1 MARMKVKGFK
11 NPGKAPAGP
20 SRPWAIKAKVLKLIL
35 EASRETYPN
44 EFSAALRAESGVI
57 TEVVMLPG
65 TLQGE
70 AAAILQLHM
79 LPANYGAVGTVHS
92 HPSGVVRPS
101 EQDLRLFDG
110 FGLVHIIVGEPFG
123 DDSWGAFDA
132 FGNPIELEVIS

>member
-1 MARMKVKGFK
+1 MKVKGFK
-11 NPGKAPAGP
+11 NPGKTVTGNR
-20 SRPWAIKAKVLKLIL
+20 RPWAIKAKVLQLIL

-44 EFSAALRAESGVI
+44 EFSAALRAEDGIIV
-57 TEVVMLPG
+57 EVVMLPG

-92 HPSGVVRPS
+92 HPSGVIRPS

-110 FGLVHIIVGEPFG
+110 FGLVHIIVGEPFAN
-123 DDSWGAFDA
+123 DSWHAFDA
-132 FGNPIELEVIS
+132 FGNPIELEVLS

>member
-1 MARMKVKGFK
+1 MKVKGYK
-11 NPGKAPAGP
+11 NPGKTATGP
-20 SRPWAIKAKVLKLIL
+20 RRPYAIKAKVLKLIL

-44 EFSAALRAESGVI
+44 EFSAALRAENGVI

-79 LPANYGAVGTVHS
+79 LPANYGSVGTVHS
-92 HPSGVVRPS
+92 HPSGVIRPS

-110 FGLVHIIVGEPFG
+110 FGLVHIIVGEPFA
-123 DDSWGAFDA
+123 DDSWHAFDA
-132 FGNPIELEVIS
+132 WGNPMELEIIE